1 MKNFFFTFEFILL
14 HKTVNEDCVRKN
26 FLIAGRIIPNFFR
39 KLYSSSTGMHALLMA
54 MMSLFLF
61 SCDDPGQTMD
71 DMAVSDEWRSM
82 PDLNTLSKEE
92 LVEYFKDYEFGKRG
106 SPPMSI
112 EITDMQGL
120 PATPKIKTRNRS
132 EEHTSELQ

>member
-1 MKNFFFTFEFILL
+1 
-14 HKTVNEDCVRKN
+14 
-26 FLIAGRIIPNFFR
+26 
-39 KLYSSSTGMHALLMA
+39 MHALLMA

-71 DMAVSDEWRSM
+71 DITVSDEWRSM

-120 PATPKIKTRNRS
+120 PATPKIKTRNS
-132 EEHTSELQ
+132 LKCDVEITLTSRPSSSTDSAKIGRASCRERGKDK